1 MGLQRDSAFHI
12 MFKEKKGGEKKDVS
26 SLALIRERDEKNTD
40 VQMPK
45 CKKQAHSS
53 ELELVD

>member
-12 MFKEKKGGEKKDVS
+12 MFKEKKEGGKKDVS

-45 CKKQAHSS
+45 RKKQADSS
-53 ELELVD
+53 ELED